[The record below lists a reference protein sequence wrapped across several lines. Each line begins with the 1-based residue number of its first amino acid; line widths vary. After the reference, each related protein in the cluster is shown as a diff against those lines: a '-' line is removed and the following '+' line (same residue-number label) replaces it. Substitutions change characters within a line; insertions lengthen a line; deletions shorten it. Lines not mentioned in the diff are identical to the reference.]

1 MMFLT
6 YKKVDEEHLYM
17 GNSSI
22 SKVLVVRKVIL
33 KITSRKLLTLKNI
46 LHVTNIKKNLVSD
59 SLLIKKDFKIVFE
72 SDKFILSKS
81 GIFVGENVF

>member
-22 SKVLVVRKVIL
+22 SKALVVRKVIL

>member
-1 MMFLT
+1 MFLT

>member
-1 MMFLT
+1 
-6 YKKVDEEHLYM
+6 M